1 MTPRE
6 YLDRYQLD
14 SRIVRGGY
22 FSARPVDVRAGDTV
36 GVVLM
41 NFGGPDAIENVRPFL
56 YNVFMDPAVIE
67 TPVGGVVRHW
77 MAKLMARFK
86 ASSIEGD
93 YEKIGGASPINR
105 LTREQADA
113 LERHLN
119 RRVGR
124 EADVTFR
131 TYPAMRYWHPFSEEA
146 AAQMKDDGVD
156 RVVLLPLFPQYSK
169 TTTGSSMAY
178 WHALQEAGEIPEW
191 PTSAVYEYAANPK
204 YVQAVSERI
213 DEGLQRFPQH
223 ARSGAHLIFS
233 AFGTPLRESTD
244 RRDPYCCF
252 IHATVDRIMK
262 HRGHDHRFDVGFQS
276 KISPSQRLRPSTP
289 DVVERLA
296 QRGTDA
302 VLTVPVSFVSDHI
315 QTSCELDIEVRRKAE
330 RHGIRHF
337 EVTSGLN
344 THPLFIEALAEATV
358 SQVNLPNGISRDR
371 VQCDRIQGDGA
382 PSAYPL
388 RPVPER
394 PRCASGTRGVRCTQ
408 CPGIAEPR
416 CWTPDDTS
424 EEKPARADTET
435 VPQKS

>member
-6 YLDRYQLD
+6 YLDRYQHD

-22 FSARPVDVRAGDTV
+22 FSAGPVDLRAGDTV

-41 NFGGPDAIENVRPFL
+41 NLGGPDAIENVQPFL
-56 YNVFMDPAVIE
+56 YNLFMDPAVIE
-67 TPVGGVVRHW
+67 TPVGGVMRYW
-77 MAKLMARFK
+77 MAKLMARFR

-113 LERHLN
+113 LERYLN

-124 EADVTFR
+124 EAAVTFR
-131 TYPAMRYWHPFSEEA
+131 TYVAMRYWNPDSEEA
-146 AAQMKDDGVD
+146 AAQMEDDGVD

-178 WHALQEAGEIPEW
+178 WHALQDAGEIPDW
-191 PTSAVYEYAANPK
+191 PTTAVYEYAANPK

-213 DEGLQRFPQH
+213 DEGLQRFPKRV
-223 ARSGAHLIFS
+223 RSGAHLLFS
-233 AFGTPLRESTD
+233 AFGTPLREMTD
-244 RRDPYCCF
+244 RHDPYCCF
-252 IHATVDRIMK
+252 VHGTVDRIMK
-262 HRGHDHRFDVGFQS
+262 HRGHDHTFDVGFQS
-276 KISPSQRLRPSTP
+276 KISPSQRLRPSTD

-302 VLTVPVSFVSDHI
+302 VLAVPVSFVSDHI
-315 QTSCELDIEVRRKAE
+315 QTSYELDIEIRRKAE
-330 RHGIRHF
+330 RRGIRHF

-358 SQVNLPNGISRDR
+358 SQVNLPNDVPRDR
-371 VQCDRIQGDGA
+371 VQGDGV
-382 PSAYPL
+382 PSEYSL

-394 PRCASGTRGVRCTQ
+394 PRCASNTRHVRCPQ

-416 CWTPDDTS
+416 CWKADCTSDEEAAPTGDD
-424 EEKPARADTET
+424 AMR
-435 VPQKS
+435 QKA